1 MRHNCRKPAHHNR
14 ESTHCSEDPPQ
25 TKINNQEITEEIEE
39 EVKEHNET
47 KDNKNTT
54 ENLWDTV
61 KAVPRGKFIAV
72 QSYLQ
77 KQKNLK

>member
-25 TKINNQEITEEIEE
+25 TNNQEITEEIEE

-47 KDNKNTT
+47 KDNKN
-54 ENLWDTV
+54 LSG
-61 KAVPRGKFIAV
+61 RGSKKEALLMNMLYEL
-72 QSYLQ
+72 YLQ
-77 KQKNLK
+77 GSW